1 MKPAVTVLL
10 IGTIAFGIGAIVIFA
25 EARSNMAVIR
35 DGIGVVTLVNAEWVA
50 LLLLAAVSGS
60 TALILA
66 SLSGAVDV
74 LASASRLPDT
84 AGDET

>member
-1 MKPAVTVLL
+1 
-10 IGTIAFGIGAIVIFA
+10 
-25 EARSNMAVIR
+25 
-35 DGIGVVTLVNAEWVA
+35 VA

-74 LASASRLPDT
+74 LASASWRPDS
-84 AGDET
+84 AGDEG